1 MLFRSEL
8 ERRLRGR
15 GTEAEKDM
23 QLRLGIAAQEMELAS
38 SYDARVI
45 NDDLE
50 VATHELLDVLSSFE
64 SE

>member
-1 MLFRSEL
+1 
-8 ERRLRGR
+8 
-15 GTEAEKDM
+15 M